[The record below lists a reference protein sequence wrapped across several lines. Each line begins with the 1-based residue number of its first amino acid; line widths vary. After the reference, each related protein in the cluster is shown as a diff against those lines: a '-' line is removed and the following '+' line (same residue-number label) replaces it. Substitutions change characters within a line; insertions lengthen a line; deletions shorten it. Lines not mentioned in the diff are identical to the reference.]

1 MSITI
6 CIILFL
12 CLIALA
18 ILFKPVF
25 ISKKNLKLLL
35 SDRKYLNTFSKKD
48 LEVRNVDSVY
58 NYINTNISMSVT
70 NASFYDVLKLSL
82 LTAYIDLRIFIAKKQ
97 NAYFDY
103 SKFNKIPWKFGII
116 KGKLYEN
123 GLPHT
128 RKDVIILP
136 KRSIKRNTKSLIE
149 LLIHEKTHIFQ
160 KIYPEYAQNYIKQN
174 NFVKSGLNKGIVRAN
189 PDIDDYIYAD
199 SSGNELKAVYRN
211 NAKSIRDVIISDQYY
226 EHPFERMAIDFE
238 RIAY

>member
-1 MSITI
+1 MNITI

-12 CLIALA
+12 CLIALE

-82 LTAYIDLRIFIAKKQ
+82 LTAYIDLRILIAKKQ

-103 SKFNKIPWKFGII
+103 SKFNF
-116 KGKLYEN
+116 
-123 GLPHT
+123 
-128 RKDVIILP
+128 D
-136 KRSIKRNTKSLIE
+136 
-149 LLIHEKTHIFQ
+149 
-160 KIYPEYAQNYIKQN
+160 
-174 NFVKSGLNKGIVRAN
+174 IVL
-189 PDIDDYIYAD
+189 
-199 SSGNELKAVYRN
+199 SELKQFYKNLGSYVRKIKY
-211 NAKSIRDVIISDQYY
+211 
-226 EHPFERMAIDFE
+226 
-238 RIAY
+238 